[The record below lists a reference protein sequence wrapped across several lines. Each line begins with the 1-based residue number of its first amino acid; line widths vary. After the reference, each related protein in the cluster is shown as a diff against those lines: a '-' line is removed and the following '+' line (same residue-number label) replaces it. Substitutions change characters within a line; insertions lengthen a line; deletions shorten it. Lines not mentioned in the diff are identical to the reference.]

1 MPDKKCNKCG
11 GVHAA
16 PRGKKCTVG
25 DEALDGVTLMDT
37 LLNRISQLE
46 SAMEV
51 HAKNNVTD
59 EDIDDVP
66 DQTQEDLQVG
76 TNQKKTV
83 TTNSLSNDD
92 EKYAIILQ
100 NIEQRRITW
109 YDTSS
114 IADLRRTYTQRSAP
128 PQSQDRENRVVK
140 YKSESNTPGP
150 LYCWE
155 YQDGRCRSNAD
166 HDTTRGFVRHVCA
179 FCIRATGALFRHPES
194 ECNKKR
200 SKNGGAPQQGI

>member
-1 MPDKKCNKCG
+1 MWRCTY
-11 GVHAA
+11 AA

-66 DQTQEDLQVG
+66 DETQEDLQVG

-92 EKYAIILQ
+92 GI
-100 NIEQRRITW
+100 QRQITRRLRELGLDS
-109 YDTSS
+109 DT
-114 IADLRRTYTQRSAP
+114 D
-128 PQSQDRENRVVK
+128 D
-140 YKSESNTPGP
+140 
-150 LYCWE
+150 
-155 YQDGRCRSNAD
+155 DGNDDNNNPISNAIML
-166 HDTTRGFVRHVCA
+166 TRRSCMTYCM
-179 FCIRATGALFRHPES
+179 CIIQTL
-194 ECNKKR
+194 
-200 SKNGGAPQQGI
+200 IL